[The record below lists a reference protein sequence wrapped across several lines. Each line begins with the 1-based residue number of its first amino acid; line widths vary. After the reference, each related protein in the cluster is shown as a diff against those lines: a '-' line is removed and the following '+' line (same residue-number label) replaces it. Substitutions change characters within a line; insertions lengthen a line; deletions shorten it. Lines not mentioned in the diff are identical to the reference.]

1 MIAFGEYKIDLSKR
15 VIRRDGEKVHLAK
28 KPFDVLVYLI
38 ERRGEL
44 VTREELLAEF
54 WPGGQT
60 YDEAVYSCVSS
71 IRKALRDLG
80 SEPRFIE
87 TRWREGYRFIADIDR
102 AEIDRTDIDPVD
114 IDRTETGPE
123 ETGSVASPGRSLRYA
138 SVAVAAV
145 FLAALAWFLLSKTNP
160 DADAEG
166 AATEESSAPISSI
179 AVLPIQG
186 LDGDRWLRRGLTEEL
201 LHTIS
206 SIEGIRVVKV
216 AGDSPLDDALV
227 QRLDV
232 DALLESTLLIA
243 DDLRDLHLR
252 LLRVDDSSIA
262 WSFHARYEADQL
274 VESRAKV
281 VASLA
286 NHLSAS
292 LRGSEIA
299 LPANAEAW
307 QPYLR
312 ARYQWSLRTPQSIRA
327 AVDLYHEV
335 IALDADYADAH
346 AGLAEAYVVAP
357 LWAGTDSKEAYGEAL
372 RFARR
377 ALELDPDHARAHA
390 ALAAYYANHDFD
402 WARAEYYFGR
412 ALELDPN
419 DVTAHQWKADAY
431 CYRLLFEECARHM
444 AIAKSLD
451 PLSPFI
457 ELLQGIPLRF
467 TKQYVAAEAH
477 FRDVLDRYPS
487 LAPARFQL
495 GIVLDAQ
502 GRFEDAIEQF
512 ERIYPVY
519 GPQLVGSSLAWGH
532 AQLGNHDKAREIIA
546 TLHRLNEEDFVSP
559 IMMAGAALTY
569 GSHDDVLRWLTK
581 AHDDNDDFFSAIAV
595 IHHFIPLHTN
605 PEFQAL
611 AAELGIPRDRL
622 LDYHASAPQ
631 IPDTIGVSAH

>member
-1 MIAFGEYKIDLSKR
+1 MIAFGEYTVDLNER
-15 VIRRDGEKVHLAK
+15 VMRRDGEKVHLAK

-38 ERRGEL
+38 EHRGEL

-60 YDEAVYSCVSS
+60 YDEAVYSCVSA

-80 SEPRFIE
+80 GEPRFIE
-87 TRWREGYRFIADIDR
+87 TRWREGYRFIA
-102 AEIDRTDIDPVD
+102 EIE
-114 IDRTETGPE
+114 RTETGPDAP
-123 ETGSVASPGRSLRYA
+123 GSVAAPGRSLHYG
-138 SVAVAAV
+138 SVAIVAIILGAIGW
-145 FLAALAWFLLSKTNP
+145 LLLSNTDP
-160 DADAEG
+160 DADTG
-166 AATEESSAPISSI
+166 RAATQESSAPISSI

-186 LDGDRWLRRGLTEEL
+186 LDVDRWLRQGLTDEL

-216 AGDSPLDDALV
+216 ADDPPLDDALV
-227 QRLDV
+227 QHLNV

-243 DDLRDLHLR
+243 DDSSDLHLR
-252 LLRVDDSSIA
+252 LLRVDDLSIA
-262 WSFHARYEADQL
+262 WSFHARYETDQL
-274 VESRAKV
+274 AESRAKV

-292 LRGSEIA
+292 LRGSPIA
-299 LPANAEAW
+299 SPANAAAW
-307 QPYLR
+307 PPYLR

-335 IALDADYADAH
+335 IALDPDYADAH

-357 LWAGTDSKEAYGEAL
+357 LWAGTNSKEAYGQAL
-372 RFARR
+372 RSAQR
-377 ALELDPDHARAHA
+377 ALELNPDHARAHA
-390 ALAAYYANHDFD
+390 ALAAYYAHHDFD
-402 WARAEYYFGR
+402 WERAEYYFGR

-444 AIAKSLD
+444 AIARSLD

-477 FRDVLDRYPS
+477 FRDVLDRYPN

-502 GRFEDAIEQF
+502 GRFEEAIEQF

-519 GPQLVGSSLAWGH
+519 GPQLVGTSLAWGH
-532 AQLGNHDKAREIIA
+532 AQLGNHDKAREMIA
-546 TLHRLNEEDFVSP
+546 ALRRLNEEDFVSP
-559 IMMAGAALTY
+559 VMMAGAALTY
-569 GSHDDVLRWLTK
+569 DSHDDVLHWLTR
-581 AHDDNDDFFSAIAV
+581 ARDDNDDFFSTIAV
-595 IHHFIPLHTN
+595 IHHFFPLHTN

-611 AAELGIPRDRL
+611 AEELGIPRDRL

-631 IPDTIGVSAH
+631 IPQASGVSAD

>member
-1 MIAFGEYKIDLSKR
+1 MIAFGEYTIDLSKR
-15 VIRRDGEKVHLAK
+15 VLRRNGEKVHLAK

-38 ERRGEL
+38 EHHGDL
-44 VTREELLAEF
+44 VTREELLTEF
-54 WPGGQT
+54 WSGGQT

-87 TRWREGYRFIADIDR
+87 TRWREGYRFIG
-102 AEIDRTDIDPVD
+102 EIHRE
-114 IDRTETGPE
+114 ETGPE
-123 ETGSVASPGRSLRYA
+123 EPSSLAARKRSLSYG
-138 SVAVAAV
+138 
-145 FLAALAWFLLSKTNP
+145 LAAMAAILLSAIGWFLLSETAPNAGP
-160 DADAEG
+160 ERRATQG
-166 AATEESSAPISSI
+166 ASPPISSI

-186 LDGDRWLRRGLTEEL
+186 LDIDHWLRQGLTDEL

-206 SIEGIRVVKV
+206 SIEGIRVVRV
-216 AGDSPLDDALV
+216 TGDGPLDDALL
-227 QRLDV
+227 QHLDV

-243 DDLRDLHLR
+243 DDSRDLHLR
-252 LLRVDDSSIA
+252 LLRVNDLSIA
-262 WSFHARYEADQL
+262 WSFHARYRTGQL
-274 VESRAKV
+274 AESRAKV

-292 LRGSEIA
+292 LRGSPIA
-299 LPANAEAW
+299 SPADPRAW
-307 QPYLR
+307 PPYLR

-327 AVDLYHEV
+327 AVDLYKEV
-335 IALDADYADAH
+335 IDLDPDYADAH

-357 LWAGTDSKEAYGEAL
+357 LWAGTNSKEAYGEAL
-372 RFARR
+372 RSAQR
-377 ALELDPDHARAHA
+377 ALELDADNARAHA
-390 ALAAYYANHDFD
+390 ALAAYYAHHDFD
-402 WARAEYYFGR
+402 WARAEHYFGR
-412 ALELDPN
+412 ALQLDPN
-419 DVTAHQWKADAY
+419 AVTAHQWKADAY
-431 CYRLLFEECARHM
+431 CYRLLFDECTRHM

-467 TKQYVAAEAH
+467 TKQYAAAEAH
-477 FRDVLDRYPS
+477 FRDVLDRYPN

-519 GPQLVGSSLAWGH
+519 GPALVGSSLAWGH
-532 AQLGNHDKAREIIA
+532 AQLGNHDEAREMIA
-546 TLHRLNEEDFVSP
+546 ALHRLNEEGFVSP

-569 GSHDDVLRWLTK
+569 GRDDDVLRWLTR
-581 AHDDNDDFFSAIAV
+581 ARDDNDDFFSTIAV
-595 IHHFIPLHTN
+595 IHHFFPLHTN

-631 IPDTIGVSAH
+631 IPDTSGVSTR

>member
-1 MIAFGEYKIDLSKR
+1 MIAFGEYTVDLSKR
-15 VIRRDGEKVHLAK
+15 VIRRNGEKVHLAK

-38 ERRGEL
+38 EHHGEL
-44 VTREELLAEF
+44 VTREELLTEF

-71 IRKALRDLG
+71 IRKALHDLG
-80 SEPRFIE
+80 NEPKFIE
-87 TRWREGYRFIADIDR
+87 TRWREGYRFIA
-102 AEIDRTDIDPVD
+102 EIERTEIE
-114 IDRTETGPE
+114 RTETGPD
-123 ETGSVASPGRSLRYA
+123 ETGSGVSPGRSFSYA
-138 SVAVAAV
+138 SVAIAAV
-145 FLAALAWFLLSKTNP
+145 FLAIVAWFLLSRTNP
-160 DADAEG
+160 DADTER
-166 AATEESSAPISSI
+166 AATQESSAPISSI

-186 LDGDRWLRRGLTEEL
+186 LDVDRWLRQGLTDEL

-216 AGDSPLDDALV
+216 ADDSPLDETLV
-227 QRLDV
+227 QQLNV

-243 DDLRDLHLR
+243 DDSRDLHLR
-252 LLRVDDSSIA
+252 LLRVNDLSIA
-262 WSFHARYEADQL
+262 WSFHARYEIDQL
-274 VESRAKV
+274 ADSRAKV

-292 LRGSEIA
+292 LRGSQIA
-299 LPANAEAW
+299 SPANAEAW
-307 QPYLR
+307 PPYLR

-335 IALDADYADAH
+335 ITLDPDYADAH

-357 LWAGTDSKEAYGEAL
+357 LWAGSNSKEAYGEAL
-372 RFARR
+372 RSAQR
-377 ALELDPDHARAHA
+377 ALELNPDHARAHT
-390 ALAAYYANHDFD
+390 ALAAYYAHHDFD

-431 CYRLLFEECARHM
+431 CYRLLFEDCARHM

-477 FRDVLDRYPS
+477 FRDVLDRYPN

-519 GPQLVGSSLAWGH
+519 GPELVGSSLAWGH
-532 AQLGNHDKAREIIA
+532 AKLGNHSKAREMIA

-569 GSHDDVLRWLTK
+569 GSDDEVLRWLTK
-581 AHDDNDDFFSAIAV
+581 ARDDNDDFFSAIAV

-631 IPDTIGVSAH
+631 IPDTNSIPAN